1 MKKRYILGA
10 AASALALGLVVS
22 EDDMKPEEKPVPVLT
37 DTLEKNTHRVS
48 EAIKGGIQK
57 IVMSDNGNYGNHE
70 TNNTYTD
77 EELRTFYT
85 RAFKNWRS
93 SEFLKD
99 VDMEVLC
106 ESLKRALLTEGNI
119 RALDFL
125 ELIALHKIGADL
137 SDSEL
142 PSHEQFQ
149 ETASENSK
157 EVSAWIEEHAGIS
170 SSLQTVSRQGDLA
183 GSALS
188 SFIQG
193 SDQMVSYDENGN
205 KHTSSGHGID
215 SAFGEL
221 GPLGKLVEEAGD
233 EDRAEL
239 LQQLKNM
246 LVGTDGTFT
255 EATDNLRELLSQENN
270 RSNRHLTAEAEGV
283 RKLIELMSSMGE

>member
-1 MKKRYILGA
+1 MKKRYLFGA
-10 AASALALGLVVS
+10 AAGALALGLAVS
-22 EDDMKPEEKPVPVLT
+22 EDDKKPEEKPAPVLT

-48 EAIKGGIQK
+48 EAIKGGVQK
-57 IVMSDNGNYGNHE
+57 IVMSDNGHYASHE
-70 TNNTYTD
+70 TIPTYTD
-77 EELRTFYT
+77 QELRTFYT
-85 RAFKNWRS
+85 QAFKNWRS
-93 SEFLKD
+93 AEFLKD
-99 VDMEVLC
+99 VDMEILC

-137 SDSEL
+137 SASEL
-142 PSHEQFQ
+142 HGHQQFQ
-149 ETASENSK
+149 ETESENS
-157 EVSAWIEEHAGIS
+157 EAVSEWIEENTGIS
-170 SSLQTVSRQGDLA
+170 KSLQHVSRQGDLA
-183 GSALS
+183 GSALY

-205 KHTSSGHGID
+205 KHVSSGYGID

-233 EDRAEL
+233 EDRVEL

-255 EATDNLRELLSQENN
+255 EAADNLRELLSQENY
-270 RSNRHLTAEAEGV
+270 RSNRHLTTDADGV
-283 RKLIELMSSMGE
+283 RKLIELMSSMY